1 MSIHRCT
8 RCPYFSHSHWLLQEH
23 EVNQHVQDIKIDP
36 NNPKAP
42 TTVRFGPNIAKAP
55 TSIHVSHNKP
65 VQHGY
70 GVDDDVDMN
79 SDTESDAEDENERD
93 TRDESESDTE
103 DQDLLEIIND
113 IKATFNYSLQLR
125 KKFREKIE
133 DMEEYESEE
142 WKKILKSYAQLEA
155 SVKDEI
161 EGLDSVDKG
170 EDEEEEDEGEDEKE
184 EGEDEEEEEEEDKE
198 EGEDEGKAST
208 KEDFWDFIKE
218 LKHALNET
226 DLKMVE
232 KYFDREVEKKMD
244 SKIVEDDEGIE
255 DGKMVIEKVDELKDD
270 FHEHGSDCF
279 KHCSEEKIHCLA
291 TAVNSLLRS
300 GSTVMNRQKAK
311 FIRELMMPYH
321 ETVRKI
327 GNPKVSTHEKRKLL
341 QKAQVGEGVLE
352 SVSKYLE

>member
-1 MSIHRCT
+1 MYKCNRCSYT
-8 RCPYFSHSHWLLQEH
+8 TASHWLLREH
-23 EVNQHVQDIKIDP
+23 ELNQHVNDFKIDP
-36 NNPKAP
+36 KNPKAP
-42 TTVRFGPNIAKAP
+42 TTVSFGPNVAKAP
-55 TSIHVSHNKP
+55 TSVHVSHS
-65 VQHGY
+65 VQRGY
-70 GVDDDVDMN
+70 GVDNVDMN
-79 SDTESDAEDENERD
+79 SDTESEGESERD
-93 TRDESESDTE
+93 TEDESDTE
-103 DQDLLEIIND
+103 DLFNENQDLLEIIND
-113 IKATFNYSLQLR
+113 IKSTFNYGLHLR

-133 DMEEYESEE
+133 DMEEYEQEE
-142 WKKILKSYAQLEA
+142 WKKILKSYAKLEA

-161 EGLDSVDKG
+161 EGLESADKG
-170 EDEEEEDEGEDEKE
+170 Q
-184 EGEDEEEEEEEDKE
+184 EEEEDKE
-198 EGEDEGKAST
+198 EGDDEEENST

-218 LKHALNET
+218 FKHALNEE
-226 DLKMVE
+226 DLKRVE
-232 KYFDREVEKKMD
+232 TYFDKEAEKTEE

-270 FHEHGSDCF
+270 FNELGSDCF
-279 KHCSEEKIHCLA
+279 NHCSEEKIHCLA
-291 TAVNSLLRS
+291 TAVNSMLRS

>member
-23 EVNQHVQDIKIDP
+23 ELNHHKLNQHVQDIKIDP

-42 TTVRFGPNIAKAP
+42 TTVRFGPDIAKAP
-55 TSIHVSHNKP
+55 TSVHVSHNKP

-142 WKKILKSYAQLEA
+142 WKKILKSYAKLEA

-170 EDEEEEDEGEDEKE
+170 E
-184 EGEDEEEEEEEDKE
+184 EEEEEEDKE
-198 EGEDEGKAST
+198 EGEDEGKALT

-218 LKHALNET
+218 FKHALNKT

-232 KYFDREVEKKMD
+232 KYFDKEAEKTEE
-244 SKIVEDDEGIE
+244 SKNVEDDEGIE

-270 FHEHGSDCF
+270 FDEHGSDCF
-279 KHCSEEKIHCLA
+279 KHCSKEKIHCLA

-327 GNPKVSTHEKRKLL
+327 ANPKVSTHEKRKLL
-341 QKAQVGEGVLE
+341 QKAQVGEGVLN
-352 SVSKYLE
+352 SVTKYFEGINLVELF